1 MEHSWDIRGKFME
14 YQRGMEYMWNI
25 NVISIWD
32 DASYMVYND
41 NIIDKSGD
49 EWFMLLIFYKYG

>member
-14 YQRGMEYMWNI
+14 YQRGMEYMWTL
-25 NVISIWD
+25 ISIWD

>member
-1 MEHSWDIRGKFME
+1 ME